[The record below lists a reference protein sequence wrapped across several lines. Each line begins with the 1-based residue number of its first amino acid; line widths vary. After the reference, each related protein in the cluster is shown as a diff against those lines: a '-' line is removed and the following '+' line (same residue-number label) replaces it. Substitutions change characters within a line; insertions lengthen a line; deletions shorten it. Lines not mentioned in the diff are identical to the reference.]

1 MDGRVFLANEIVPVF
16 SNVFPVVV
24 SLEKEKAFYM
34 LRVIECIQ
42 VSKKKGI

>member
-1 MDGRVFLANEIVPVF
+1 MDRRVFLANEIVPVF

-24 SLEKEKAFYM
+24 ILEKEKPFYI